1 MRTSIPSRPISGASR
16 QPRSGPR
23 AEVLMTAFTQFRGRT
38 AVVKGGASGLGRG
51 IARALIAQDLRVV
64 VADIEAAE
72 LERTATELGA
82 TGLVVDVSDAGS
94 VQTLADEVHRR
105 FGAVHLVC
113 NNAGVGSIG
122 RLADLTI
129 EDWRW
134 MIGVNLWGVI
144 HGVQSFLP

>member
-51 IARALIAQDLRVV
+51 IARALIAEDRRVV
-64 VADIEAAE
+64 VADIEAAA

-94 VQTLADEVHRR
+94 VQSLADEVHRR
-105 FGAVHLVC
+105 FGA
-113 NNAGVGSIG
+113 AARWIEPDEVGHIVVDALRRG
-122 RLADLTI
+122 ALYAF
-129 EDWRW
+129 
-134 MIGVNLWGVI
+134 N
-144 HGVQSFLP
+144 H